1 MSHSRNNASNT
12 FTVIVRW
19 TARISATVSV
29 GILTL
34 FLFSHLVA
42 GELKPDSSE
51 AVGLLCFPV
60 GVIAGL
66 TLAFR
71 FEMVGAVTAIVSL
84 MAFHVWHFLRSS
96 DWPGGIYFMLFTSP
110 AALFLCSGWLQ
121 RRENRSVAASC
132 QDTH

>member
-1 MSHSRNNASNT
+1 MSNSRNNASNSL
-12 FTVIVRW
+12 TVMVRW
-19 TARISATVSV
+19 TARITGAVSL

-42 GELKPDSSE
+42 GELRPDLSE

-71 FEMVGAVTAIVSL
+71 FEVVGAVTAIVSL
-84 MAFHVWHFLRSS
+84 MVFHVWHFLRSG
-96 DWPGGIYFMLFTSP
+96 DWPGGIYFTLFTSP
-110 AALFLCSGWLQ
+110 AVLFLCSGWLQ
-121 RRENRSVAASC
+121 RRENRTAAASC
-132 QDTH
+132 QDTL